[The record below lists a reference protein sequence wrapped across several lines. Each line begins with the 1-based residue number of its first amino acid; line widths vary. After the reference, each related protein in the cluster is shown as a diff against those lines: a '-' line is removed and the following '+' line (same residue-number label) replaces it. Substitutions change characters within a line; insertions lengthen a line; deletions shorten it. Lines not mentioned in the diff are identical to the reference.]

1 MFLKMTEPRGR
12 AVPSV
17 RRARR
22 LRRPEATQRATTN
35 RDNRF
40 AGSVRDRFQFITL
53 NEDKNPMTDSTKIQ
67 ISSDPP
73 IARIVLHR
81 PEKLNALDPEM
92 LAALETGLSLLEGRS
107 DIRVV
112 TLQATGEKA
121 FCVGADINAWTAL
134 TPLQMWSEW
143 IRHGHRV
150 FSRLIHL
157 RQPVIF
163 AIQGLAFGGGLE
175 LALACDIR
183 IAGESAR
190 FAMPEVKLGTVPG
203 WGGTSRLPELIGKGR
218 AQQMILSGEPI
229 TAAVAERWGLVNEVV
244 ATDRL
249 NSRVDE
255 LANRIAANAPVSV
268 QTAKQLVAGCL
279 SVDFSSN

>member
-1 MFLKMTEPRGR
+1 M
-12 AVPSV
+12 
-17 RRARR
+17 
-22 LRRPEATQRATTN
+22 N
-35 RDNRF
+35 
-40 AGSVRDRFQFITL
+40 
-53 NEDKNPMTDSTKIQ
+53 DSTKIQ
-67 ISSDPP
+67 IFAEAP
-73 IARIVLHR
+73 IARVTLHR

-92 LAALETGLSLLEGRS
+92 LTALETGLSLLEERR
-107 DIRVV
+107 DIRIVI
-112 TLQATGEKA
+112 LQASGEKA

-150 FSRLIHL
+150 FSRLHQL
-157 RQPVIF
+157 RQPVIC

-183 IAGESAR
+183 VAAETAR

-203 WGGTSRLPELIGKGR
+203 WGGTARLPELIGKGR

-229 TAAVAERWGLVNEVV
+229 TADVAERWGLVNEVV
-244 ATDRL
+244 PIDRL
-249 NSRVDE
+249 SARVEE

-268 QTAKQLVAGCL
+268 QTAKQLVAG
-279 SVDFSSN
+279 SNAVTLESIAAATNAFTQDAAEGLAAFREKRNPNFQGL